1 MFQLFHALRIKAFF
15 VITLAS
21 LLVFSGCT
29 PRLDRAQ
36 TLVNGLGP
44 ALEDTDTASFTVSL
58 TLDGVSGNFQN
69 AHLTLQ
75 GQLDTRNLDNMSGSV
90 HIIADGVHNQENFS
104 IDANMLAINQR
115 LYLQLNSLSNKGLA
129 ASLDIQKLLNQ
140 FVQISDARIFS
151 GNLDALSGMQR
162 NTFSNIDV
170 ISWQRQLGDLAV
182 LTATADNGV
191 ARINNKDT
199 RLVSVKVFP
208 DGVRR
213 FLTRHNK
220 SVPESLITL
229 LSPLTGDV
237 WVSESDNL
245 PYKFHFSLPLTSED
259 GSIAS
264 LAVDGS
270 AEYNQEVTLAA
281 PNGAVPLPI
290 FLKKVLPVN
299 ISNFL
304 LSK

>member
-1 MFQLFHALRIKAFF
+1 MFQLFHVLRIKAFF

-69 AHLTLQ
+69 THLTLQ

-90 HIIADGVHNQENFS
+90 HIIADGVYNQENFS
-104 IDANMLAINQR
+104 IDANMLAVNQR

-129 ASLDIQKLLNQ
+129 AALDVRKLLNQ

-199 RLVSVKVFP
+199 RLVSVKIAP
-208 DGVRR
+208 DEVRR

-220 SVPESLITL
+220 SVPELLITL
-229 LSPLTGDV
+229 LSPLAGDV

-245 PYKFHFSLPLTSED
+245 PYQFHFSLPLTSED

-264 LAVDGS
+264 LAIDGN

-281 PNGAVPLPI
+281 PKGAVPLPI